1 MSRYVKHPHGMV
13 LGSDNEFF
21 VIDRAP
27 DTEPELVL
35 PDGVEHLRDGYRAIV
50 SLEPYQFTTI
60 STLNVGI
67 RTPTDQLCW
76 NIFTIRHDFNGF
88 PRDFQY
94 RQLRPWVAKWLTDNI
109 GEQYLAWDTYSRASA
124 SSRGMIFFKKR
135 SDALRF
141 IRYVGTILHG
151 I

>member
-21 VIDRAP
+21 VIDHAP
-27 DTEPELVL
+27 ETEPALVL
-35 PDGVEHLRDGYRAIV
+35 PEGVEHLRDGYRALV
-50 SLEPYQFTTI
+50 SLEPYHFTNI
-60 STLNVGI
+60 STINVGI
-67 RTPTDQLCW
+67 RTPVDQLCW
-76 NIFTIRHDFNGF
+76 NITTIRKDFYGF
-88 PRDFQY
+88 PHDFQY
-94 RQLRPWVAKWLTDNI
+94 RQLRPWVTKWLNDLV
-109 GEQYLAWDTYSRASA
+109 GEQYRDWDTYSRASA
-124 SSRGMIFFKKR
+124 SSRGQIFFKKR